1 MSRPSNPAT
10 PQPPAEQTHEP
21 RDEPRGEARD
31 EQRLMDLELKVTYLE
46 DLCDRLNEVVIR
58 QQDQVDRLMAAV
70 QELSRQAAS
79 AEPGSFRSLRDELPP
94 HY

>member
-1 MSRPSNPAT
+1 MPAPLNDDRP
-10 PQPPAEQTHEP
+10 
-21 RDEPRGEARD
+21 
-31 EQRLMDLELKVTYLE
+31 EQRLVNLELKLTYLE

-58 QQDQVDRLMAAV
+58 QQGQIDRLMAAV

-79 AEPGSFRSLRDELPP
+79 AEPGGFRSLRDELPP